1 MELDLQREYIMKFF
15 CDKTEGLGYREVKA
29 SAVKELFIPSDLQEF
44 LSKANPEVWKRL
56 LKYFPSEKDLTEA
69 IISELWVKLMSSSN
83 VAIFFKDNKT
93 FTFREEKLTL
103 FQVSI
108 TARRDDTDF
117 KQNIF
122 SVVEEMGY
130 TCYIPE
136 TKEKLYGFRPDLTF
150 FVNGIYIGYAE
161 LKSNFNHQLAR
172 INGRGKVMGDYL
184 QAVKAYAQIAE
195 RNDAS
200 QRLRKATLHV
210 FEKAIHLVATDVFDT
225 YVLRG
230 VAQLTGEFRA
240 GFYDGRLTFADCQD
254 KLKRVFKPYPVS
266 SEQLTPQQKFEEV
279 MRALYDKK
287 MIEREIL
294 YYNFMKYEYKME
306 NGQKVYKDKS
316 GTLISPRPKQ
326 KYGTDK
332 ILRRVSEYLEHEAEP
347 DYFENQLRQQLI
359 QAGATKEQVER
370 TIQERRAYCNNK
382 YVFSLLMQY
391 APGFGKSNI
400 IGWTALLLKDLR
412 HNGQWAYDKIII
424 VVDRLQLRDQME
436 TMMRNMN
443 IDKAMYVEAKDAD
456 GFVNALAPDA
466 AERIVVVNIQKFY
479 TVKEALER
487 AETQL
492 KGMRVAFLIDE
503 IHRSN
508 TDDVHEEMRSL
519 FDDLQDVLDGQQRT
533 GGRKNLVVGFTA
545 TPSKRVLAR
554 FGEFGGSLNTTQI
567 WKPFDCYS
575 MTEAIQDGYILDP
588 TQHIIPIA
596 LKMHFYVE
604 EQGQQR
610 EVTED
615 DADATFRKSAV
626 YEDEERMKEVA
637 RQVVHYLL
645 SSVYARINRTGKA
658 MLAVSSIK
666 MAIKYAMV
674 IRRLMAEECRKEAF
688 SRYKD
693 APIAVVYSD
702 NQEYESCSSM
712 NGNLSE
718 EKVIADFCEKKNGLM
733 IVVDKLQTGFDEK
746 RLHTLFLDKEITGI
760 NAVQTISR
768 VNRICKNKTD
778 CQIVDFSFR
787 NVNQRNIKS
796 AFREYCDMAV
806 AEMNPTL
813 LLQETNAL
821 RKDLQKE
828 YLYVT
833 HFKDLQAY
841 SKAGVY
847 DHDFE
852 FGLMDAFERW
862 ILDQQREDSS
872 RDVLDGAAR
881 LYQMV
886 CRYFHLLVL
895 LKGVIDIPKE
905 HKDKVFLDF
914 WNHYNKMYC
923 SLTKNKDLVLVL
935 SDYDDEVG
943 IIIKV
948 DEEDAPPASPPSTTN
963 PRKRRKRR
971 GTGVQELVARLN
983 LEQELTEQQ
992 IHLIAQE
999 EVAFFDYL
1007 KRQGKLMAMI
1017 RGNSHE
1023 RKEIER
1029 EFKKQMNMY
1038 IRLNNEKTE
1047 ICRLLTGNAEFFFD
1061 RFLDAVDDSH
1071 GQTHHFNYAA
1081 WKEMR
1086 GYAQAAEASDDN
1098 P

>member
-1 MELDLQREYIMKFF
+1 MFPANSVLMVGIGATVGKVGYVEQSCYANQQINAISFNKQKVLPKYGAYWLLDKKEEVNRTTPSVTLPICNQSKVRLMVINYPSLSEQQRIVEYLDVKSAAIDLQVTQLKKKWELYERLKTATINRAVTRGFDDKVCMKDSGVEWIGRIPEHWKVSRLKNHAKIVLGKMIMSTEPLHNNGEYTLEKYLKARNIGWLEVSTAEDEVDSMWFNDYEKSIYKLHDGDIVMNEGGDIGKVSLWHGIGYDCYIQNSVNKITPT
-15 CDKTEGLGYREVKA
+15 CDMNPAYLAYFLYHASQQGYFWSIVTQISIA
-29 SAVKELFIPSDLQEF
+29 H
-44 LSKANPEVWKRL
+44 
-56 LKYFPSEKDLTEA
+56 LT
-69 IISELWVKLMSSSN
+69 K
-83 VAIFFKDNKT
+83 
-93 FTFREEKLTL
+93 EKLSFTPIL
-103 FQVSI
+103 CP
-108 TARRDDTDF
+108 
-117 KQNIF
+117 IF

-172 INGRGKVMGDYL
+172 TNGRGKVMGDYL

-230 VAQLTGEFRA
+230 VEQLTSEFRA
-240 GFYDGRLTFADCQD
+240 GFYEQRLTFSDCQT
-254 KLKRVFKPYPVS
+254 KLKQVFKPYPVS
-266 SEQLTPQQKFEEV
+266 SDLLTPQQKFEEV

-294 YYNFMKYEYKME
+294 YYNFMKYEYKKE

-412 HNGQWAYDKIII
+412 HNGQWTYDKIII

-466 AERIVVVNIQKFY
+466 AE
-479 TVKEALER
+479 
-487 AETQL
+487 
-492 KGMRVAFLIDE
+492 
-503 IHRSN
+503 H
-508 TDDVHEEMRSL
+508 
-519 FDDLQDVLDGQQRT
+519 
-533 GGRKNLVVGFTA
+533 
-545 TPSKRVLAR
+545 
-554 FGEFGGSLNTTQI
+554 
-567 WKPFDCYS
+567 
-575 MTEAIQDGYILDP
+575 
-588 TQHIIPIA
+588 
-596 LKMHFYVE
+596 
-604 EQGQQR
+604 
-610 EVTED
+610 
-615 DADATFRKSAV
+615 
-626 YEDEERMKEVA
+626 
-637 RQVVHYLL
+637 
-645 SSVYARINRTGKA
+645 
-658 MLAVSSIK
+658 
-666 MAIKYAMV
+666 
-674 IRRLMAEECRKEAF
+674 
-688 SRYKD
+688 
-693 APIAVVYSD
+693 
-702 NQEYESCSSM
+702 
-712 NGNLSE
+712 
-718 EKVIADFCEKKNGLM
+718 
-733 IVVDKLQTGFDEK
+733 
-746 RLHTLFLDKEITGI
+746 
-760 NAVQTISR
+760 
-768 VNRICKNKTD
+768 
-778 CQIVDFSFR
+778 
-787 NVNQRNIKS
+787 
-796 AFREYCDMAV
+796 
-806 AEMNPTL
+806 
-813 LLQETNAL
+813 
-821 RKDLQKE
+821 
-828 YLYVT
+828 
-833 HFKDLQAY
+833 
-841 SKAGVY
+841 
-847 DHDFE
+847 
-852 FGLMDAFERW
+852 
-862 ILDQQREDSS
+862 
-872 RDVLDGAAR
+872 
-881 LYQMV
+881 QMV
-886 CRYFHLLVL
+886 CRYFHLLVM

-983 LEQELTEQQ
+983 LEQELTDQQ

>member
-1 MELDLQREYIMKFF
+1 MKFF

-200 QRLRKATLHV
+200 RRLRKVTLHV

-230 VAQLTGEFRA
+230 VEQLTSEFRA
-240 GFYDGRLTFADCQD
+240 GFYEQRLTFSDCQT
-254 KLKRVFKPYPVS
+254 KLKQVFKPYPVS
-266 SEQLTPQQKFEEV
+266 SDLLTPQQKFEEV

-294 YYNFMKYEYKME
+294 YYNFMKYEYKKE

-466 AERIVVVNIQKFY
+466 AE
-479 TVKEALER
+479 
-487 AETQL
+487 
-492 KGMRVAFLIDE
+492 
-503 IHRSN
+503 H
-508 TDDVHEEMRSL
+508 
-519 FDDLQDVLDGQQRT
+519 
-533 GGRKNLVVGFTA
+533 
-545 TPSKRVLAR
+545 
-554 FGEFGGSLNTTQI
+554 
-567 WKPFDCYS
+567 
-575 MTEAIQDGYILDP
+575 
-588 TQHIIPIA
+588 
-596 LKMHFYVE
+596 
-604 EQGQQR
+604 
-610 EVTED
+610 
-615 DADATFRKSAV
+615 
-626 YEDEERMKEVA
+626 
-637 RQVVHYLL
+637 
-645 SSVYARINRTGKA
+645 
-658 MLAVSSIK
+658 
-666 MAIKYAMV
+666 
-674 IRRLMAEECRKEAF
+674 
-688 SRYKD
+688 
-693 APIAVVYSD
+693 
-702 NQEYESCSSM
+702 
-712 NGNLSE
+712 
-718 EKVIADFCEKKNGLM
+718 
-733 IVVDKLQTGFDEK
+733 
-746 RLHTLFLDKEITGI
+746 
-760 NAVQTISR
+760 
-768 VNRICKNKTD
+768 
-778 CQIVDFSFR
+778 
-787 NVNQRNIKS
+787 
-796 AFREYCDMAV
+796 
-806 AEMNPTL
+806 
-813 LLQETNAL
+813 
-821 RKDLQKE
+821 
-828 YLYVT
+828 
-833 HFKDLQAY
+833 
-841 SKAGVY
+841 
-847 DHDFE
+847 
-852 FGLMDAFERW
+852 
-862 ILDQQREDSS
+862 
-872 RDVLDGAAR
+872 
-881 LYQMV
+881 QMV
-886 CRYFHLLVL
+886 CRYFHLLVM

-948 DEEDAPPASPPSTTN
+948 DEEDAPPASPPSATN